1 MNVRIDR
8 EGVRFRLSADEARR
22 LLERGEI
29 FETHAALRFGVR
41 LADGPP
47 ALEGLVANVPREDWQ
62 AALTRVGAKDAGVY
76 SPGLAVEIDA
86 FTR

>member
-8 EGVRFRLSADEARR
+8 EGVRFRLSADEARE
-22 LLERGEI
+22 LQDRGEL
-29 FETHAALRFGVR
+29 FETQAALRFGVR
-41 LADGPP
+41 LAEGPP
-47 ALEGLVANVPREDWQ
+47 ALEGLIARVSREDWQ

-76 SPGLAVEIDA
+76 APGLAVEIDA